1 MIISCNSCK
10 KKFDVDSDL
19 IPDDGRLL
27 ECSKCNNVWF
37 YKNVKKKDESTVP
50 IKEIK
55 ELIYNDVEKKIPN
68 SDVIIKDITN
78 ELNLKHEKSIIN
90 KTVSRNVKNQKMNLS
105 LDPSSQS
112 IPSEKVIKV
121 KNNFLKLII
130 LFIITIIALI
140 ILADTL
146 KKPIGFFIPNI
157 ELILYNLY
165 ETLKDIMSFFSDLF

>member
-1 MIISCNSCK
+1 MA
-10 KKFDVDSDL
+10 L
-19 IPDDGRLL
+19 
-27 ECSKCNNVWF
+27 
-37 YKNVKKKDESTVP
+37 KNVKKKDESTVL
-50 IKEIK
+50 IKETK

-78 ELNLKHEKSIIN
+78 ELNLKREKSIIN
-90 KTVSRNVKNQKMNLS
+90 KALSSNVKNQKINLS
-105 LDPSSQS
+105 LDPSSES

-121 KNNFLKLII
+121 KNNFLKLI
-130 LFIITIIALI
+130 LVFIVTIIALI

-165 ETLKDIMSFFSDLF
+165 ESLKDIISFFSDLF